1 VQEPVIKDFDT
12 KELVNPHHMK
22 NRVWVT
28 GLEMGIP
35 EEFEGKTFY
44 KDRLLVTKLTPH
56 DGNVE
61 GHIHTYYAK
70 VDTEELEGV
79 MTYVVDTKLGQV
91 RTDVTQLV
99 VKGEFAEKGYVVIGV
114 DLHAAK
120 APAPAPKRK
129 SSKHKPKK
137 LAPSTAQLLGR
148 LNILKP
154 SVK

>member
-1 VQEPVIKDFDT
+1 MQEPVIKDFET
-12 KELVNPHHMK
+12 QELVNPHHMK

-28 GLEMGIP
+28 GLEIGIP

-44 KDRLLVTKLTPH
+44 KDRQLVTKLTPH
-56 DGNVE
+56 GGNIM
-61 GHIHTYYAK
+61 GFIHTYFAK

-79 MTYVVDTKLGQV
+79 MTYVVDTKLGSV
-91 RTDVTQLV
+91 TTDVTQIV
-99 VKGEFAEKGYVVIGV
+99 VKGEWAEKGYVVIGV

-120 APAPAPKRK
+120 APTAAPKRK
-129 SSKHKPKK
+129 SAKHKPKR